1 MKKQQGFV
9 LVVTI
14 VLLLVA
20 AILGLYAMRSTIM
33 QDKMTANIYNKTIT
47 TNAAEQGAVA
57 FSTWFEKRLKE
68 HGWPTDE
75 SAKSAWKN
83 VYLPDSNTGKLTAN
97 FGDNGYY
104 WIDPNANIPG
114 CASEKTNPCWDN
126 VNKTVTVYITGN
138 LVKDNGN
145 SSVILGESIYKIEL
159 ATAAGGKPFSLPALP
174 AALTLAGDLKDFK
187 AASSNVLIK
196 GNDKVAIATKD
207 STEAKK
213 VTDSIKNQREKNYTG
228 KNCTAPCVSSSQAD
242 WGGWAN
248 AETVRNLAKQLESQA
263 TVFREDITLKKDNMP
278 CSGIIIAYKDLNIDG
293 LPNKCPNKKFQ
304 GIILALGEKF
314 TVGGSGGMNIDG
326 AIFAGHIVN
335 NGSAETP
342 QYGFGTQIFTTGGGG
357 NYTIEYNNKYFGNN
371 SNTEFTDTEPTSAKI
386 LSWKDVI

>member
-68 HGWPTDE
+68 HDWPTDE

-138 LVKDNGN
+138 LVKDKGN
-145 SSVILGESIYKIEL
+145 NSVILGESIYKIEL
-159 ATAAGGKPFSLPALP
+159 ATAAGGKPFSLP
-174 AALTLAGDLKDFK
+174 
-187 AASSNVLIK
+187 
-196 GNDKVAIATKD
+196 
-207 STEAKK
+207 
-213 VTDSIKNQREKNYTG
+213 
-228 KNCTAPCVSSSQAD
+228 
-242 WGGWAN
+242 
-248 AETVRNLAKQLESQA
+248 
-263 TVFREDITLKKDNMP
+263 
-278 CSGIIIAYKDLNIDG
+278 
-293 LPNKCPNKKFQ
+293 
-304 GIILALGEKF
+304 
-314 TVGGSGGMNIDG
+314 
-326 AIFAGHIVN
+326 
-335 NGSAETP
+335 
-342 QYGFGTQIFTTGGGG
+342 
-357 NYTIEYNNKYFGNN
+357 
-371 SNTEFTDTEPTSAKI
+371 
-386 LSWKDVI
+386 